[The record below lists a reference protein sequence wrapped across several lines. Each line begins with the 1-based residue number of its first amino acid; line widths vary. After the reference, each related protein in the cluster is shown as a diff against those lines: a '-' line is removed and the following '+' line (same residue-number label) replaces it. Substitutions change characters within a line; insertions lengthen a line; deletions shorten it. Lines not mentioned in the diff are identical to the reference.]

1 MKKYNREELLKL
13 LQNYT
18 KSVNM
23 YLENKI
29 MGSNSESLTYL
40 LYNGIVKFLNQ
51 SIVNIEHKRFDKA
64 NESLIRAQDIISE
77 LNRTLNM
84 DIEISQNL
92 NQLYNYM
99 LESLQKAN
107 LEKNIAI
114 INDVLNLSLELRDT
128 WKQIYNIK

>member
-1 MKKYNREELLKL
+1 MLNL

-18 KSVNM
+18 KSINT

-51 SIVNIEHKRFDKA
+51 SIINIEYKNFDKA
-64 NESLIRAQDIISE
+64 NKNLIRAQDIISE
-77 LNRTLNM
+77 LNRTLNK

-92 NQLYNYM
+92 NLLYNYM
-99 LESLQKAN
+99 LEQLQKAN
-107 LEKNIAI
+107 FEKNIEI
-114 INDVLNLSLELRDT
+114 INEILNLSVELRDT
-128 WKQIYNIK
+128 WKQAHNIK